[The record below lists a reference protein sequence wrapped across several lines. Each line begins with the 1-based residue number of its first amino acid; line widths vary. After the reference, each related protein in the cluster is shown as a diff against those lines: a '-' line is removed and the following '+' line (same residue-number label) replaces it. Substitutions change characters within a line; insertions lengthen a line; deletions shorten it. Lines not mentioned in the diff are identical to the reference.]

1 MKILI
6 TNDDGINAKGINIL
20 SNCIKEYFKQN
31 DVTIKVVAPSTEM
44 SAVSQKLSLREGLT
58 IEKRQDIVDGIES
71 YAVEGTPCDCVKV
84 AYNHLNY
91 IPDIVFTGI
100 NNGYNVGNDILYSG
114 TLAAAFEARLY
125 GCKAV
130 AFYFK

>member
-91 IPDIVFTGI
+91 IPDIVFQ
-100 NNGYNVGNDILYSG
+100 
-114 TLAAAFEARLY
+114 E
-125 GCKAV
+125 
-130 AFYFK
+130 